1 MWEDYKLGDIAKG
14 IDSARHKQ
22 IINKMVNDKCEDC
35 WARLVCG
42 GMCFADTTQYSEEMG
57 ALCELRKIFLES
69 RLRLYIRIREEA
81 LEFDFDKYL

>member
-1 MWEDYKLGDIAKG
+1 
-14 IDSARHKQ
+14 
-22 IINKMVNDKCEDC
+22 
-35 WARLVCG
+35 
-42 GMCFADTTQYSEEMG
+42 MCFADTTQYSEEMG